1 MASYDEKP
9 KSNITKYTSKLRVVN
24 AKYNSLGVTI
34 PKEIVER
41 IGLMKGDRMEFEVVS
56 KTDNKVDI
64 DIQFIKQ

>member
-9 KSNITKYTSKLRVVN
+9 KSNVTKYTSNLRIVN

-41 IGLMKGDRMEFEVVS
+41 IGLMKGDRMEFKVVS
-56 KTDNKVDI
+56 KKDNKVDI
-64 DIQFIKQ
+64 DIQFIRQ